1 MGKSSKRNI
10 AEVEADT
17 YESDDGFVSN
27 DDGKAPK
34 SKKTKKEKQ
43 PGRKEKDGS
52 NNKFWTVRLSST
64 VLLPLR
70 VLIVIALAF
79 VGQNPSESRDLG
91 LQGHEAHQ
99 HTGILR
105 EG

>member
-17 YESDDGFVSN
+17 YESDNGFVSN

-34 SKKTKKEKQ
+34 SKKTKKEK
-43 PGRKEKDGS
+43 PGRKDKDGS
-52 NNKFWTVRLSST
+52 NNKFWTVRLCLT
-64 VLLPLR
+64 VLPPVR
-70 VLIVIALAF
+70 VLIGVALAF
-79 VGQNPSESRDLG
+79 IGQNTSESRDLG